1 MQHPEASGQG
11 ISRNQS
17 HLSSLEDK
25 ITSDNYARFIDAF
38 IKFMDLD
45 KRTIQKKEA
54 FMPLEIFITLIRY
67 SHS

>member
-1 MQHPEASGQG
+1 MKRSVFIFLVMQHIQG

-54 FMPLEIFITLIRY
+54 FMPLEIFIT
-67 SHS
+67 

>member
-1 MQHPEASGQG
+1 MQHIQG
-11 ISRNQS
+11 ISRNQL

-45 KRTIQKKEA
+45 KRTIQKNHQKIN
-54 FMPLEIFITLIRY
+54 FKKRGVKYLLK
-67 SHS
+67 SS